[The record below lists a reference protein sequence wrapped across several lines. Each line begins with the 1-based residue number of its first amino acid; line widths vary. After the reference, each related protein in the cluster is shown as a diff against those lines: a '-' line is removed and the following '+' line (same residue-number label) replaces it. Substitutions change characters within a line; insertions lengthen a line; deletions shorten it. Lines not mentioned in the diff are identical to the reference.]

1 MLELEM
7 DQKLVMPR
15 NENERG
21 SILEVEELEFRYK
34 DRNVLKNI
42 SLKVDSPEILGI
54 VGPNGAGKTTL
65 LRCIDRILK
74 PVKGRVMLNGV
85 DIWSIERRKV
95 AKFIGYV
102 SQSFNFMHATV
113 FDIVFAGRTPH
124 LSWLGKEENID
135 KVIKILHLLGLDDLA
150 MRRYSELS
158 SGQQQKVLIA
168 RLLAQEPDFVL
179 MDEPTSNLD
188 IKHQLE
194 VMDIIKN
201 LVLKSNLRVIMAIH
215 DLNLALKYA
224 DRVAMMKDGAICT
237 VGKTA
242 SVLTP
247 DVIEEVFEVEVE
259 LIDHYGI
266 ECISLIKP
274 RDNVGSK

>member
-1 MLELEM
+1 
-7 DQKLVMPR
+7 
-15 NENERG
+15 
-21 SILEVEELEFRYK
+21 LEVEDLDFRYK
-34 DRNVLKNI
+34 DHNVLKNV
-42 SLKVDSPEILGI
+42 SFKMDSPEILGI

-85 DIWSIERRKV
+85 DIWSIERREV

-102 SQSFNFMHATV
+102 SQSFNFIHATV

-124 LSWLGKEENID
+124 LSWLGREDNID
-135 KVIKILHLLGLDDLA
+135 KVVKILHLLGLDDLA
-150 MRRYSELS
+150 MRNYSELS

-201 LVLKSNLRVIMAIH
+201 LVSVSNLRVIMAIH

-224 DRVAMMKDGAICT
+224 DRVAMMKDGIIYT
-237 VGKTA
+237 IGETTA
-242 SVLTP
+242 VLTP
-247 DVIEEVFEVEVE
+247 EIIEDVFEVEVG
-259 LIDHYGI
+259 LIGHDGGL
-266 ECISLIKP
+266 CISLIKP
-274 RDNVGSK
+274 KGNERLK

>member
-1 MLELEM
+1 M
-7 DQKLVMPR
+7 DQKLILPQK
-15 NENERG
+15 ERY
-21 SILEVEELEFRYK
+21 SKLEVEDLDFKYK
-34 DRNVLKNI
+34 DHNVLKNV
-42 SLKVDSPEILGI
+42 SFKVDSPEILGI

-74 PVKGRVMLNGV
+74 PVKGKVMLNGV
-85 DIWSIERRKV
+85 DIWSIERREV

-102 SQSFNFMHATV
+102 SQSFNFIHATV

-124 LSWLGKEENID
+124 LSWLGREDNID
-135 KVIKILHLLGLDDLA
+135 KVVKILHLLGLDDLA
-150 MRRYSELS
+150 MRNYSELS

-201 LVLKSNLRVIMAIH
+201 LVSVSNLRVIMAIH

-224 DRVAMMKDGAICT
+224 DRVAMMKDGIIYT
-237 VGKTA
+237 IGETTA
-242 SVLTP
+242 VLTP
-247 DVIEEVFEVEVE
+247 EIIEDVFEVEVG
-259 LIDHYGI
+259 LISHDGGL
-266 ECISLIKP
+266 CISLIKP
-274 RDNVGSK
+274 KGNERLK

>member
-1 MLELEM
+1 MLEM
-7 DQKLVMPR
+7 DQKLILPR
-15 NENERG
+15 KERC
-21 SILEVEELEFRYK
+21 SRLEVEDLDFRYK
-34 DRNVLKNI
+34 DHNVLKNV
-42 SLKVDSPEILGI
+42 SFKMDSPEILGI

-85 DIWSIERRKV
+85 DIWSIERREV

-102 SQSFNFMHATV
+102 SQSFNFIHATV

-124 LSWLGKEENID
+124 LSWLGREDNID
-135 KVIKILHLLGLDDLA
+135 KVVKILHLLGLDDLA
-150 MRRYSELS
+150 MRNYSELS

-201 LVLKSNLRVIMAIH
+201 LVSVSNLRVIMAIH

-224 DRVAMMKDGAICT
+224 DRVAMMKDGIIYT
-237 VGKTA
+237 IGETTA
-242 SVLTP
+242 VLTP
-247 DVIEEVFEVEVE
+247 EIIEDVFEVEVG
-259 LIDHYGI
+259 LIGHDGGL
-266 ECISLIKP
+266 CISLIKP
-274 RDNVGSK
+274 KGNERLK

>member
-1 MLELEM
+1 MLDLKM
-7 DQKLVMPR
+7 DQELVSLQK
-15 NENERG
+15 ERD
-21 SILEVEELEFRYK
+21 SILEVEDLEFRYK
-34 DRNVLKNI
+34 DHDVLKNI

-74 PVKGRVMLNGV
+74 PARGRVMLNGL
-85 DIWSIERRKV
+85 DIWSIERREV

-102 SQSFNFMHATV
+102 SQPFNFTKATV

-124 LSWLGKEENID
+124 LSWFGKEENID
-135 KVIKILHLLGLDDLA
+135 KVVKILHLLDLGDLA
-150 MRRYSELS
+150 MCNYSELS

-168 RLLAQEPDFVL
+168 RLLAQEPDFVM

-194 VMDIIKN
+194 VMEIIKN
-201 LVLKSNLRVIMAIH
+201 LVSKNNLRVIMAIH

-224 DRVAMMKDGAICT
+224 DRVAMMKDGVICT
-237 VGKTA
+237 IGNTN
-242 SVLTP
+242 SILTP
-247 DVIEEVFEVEVE
+247 DIIEEVFEVEVE
-259 LIDHYGI
+259 LIDHDGI
-266 ECISLIKP
+266 QCISLIKP
-274 RDNVGSK
+274 KNNVRSR

>member
-1 MLELEM
+1 MLKM
-7 DQKLVMPR
+7 DQKLILPQK
-15 NENERG
+15 ERY
-21 SILEVEELEFRYK
+21 SKLEVEDLDFKYK
-34 DRNVLKNI
+34 DHNVLKNV
-42 SLKVDSPEILGI
+42 SFKVDSPEILGI

-74 PVKGRVMLNGV
+74 PVKGKVMLNGV
-85 DIWSIERRKV
+85 DIWSIERREV

-102 SQSFNFMHATV
+102 SQSFNFIHATV

-124 LSWLGKEENID
+124 LSWLGREDNID
-135 KVIKILHLLGLDDLA
+135 KVVKILHLLGLDDLA
-150 MRRYSELS
+150 MRNYSELS

-201 LVLKSNLRVIMAIH
+201 LVSVSNLRVIMAIH

-224 DRVAMMKDGAICT
+224 DRVAMMKDGIIYT
-237 VGKTA
+237 IGETTA
-242 SVLTP
+242 VLTP
-247 DVIEEVFEVEVE
+247 EIIEDVFEVEVG
-259 LIDHYGI
+259 LISHDGGL
-266 ECISLIKP
+266 CISLIKP
-274 RDNVGSK
+274 KGNERLK